1 MDGWLT
7 GSGRPKNPGGMYRR
21 QEKEALL
28 LWVSRY
34 LHQIASQY
42 QIRGLENRGR

>member
-21 QEKEALL
+21 QEKGSSVTVG
-28 LWVSRY
+28 VSVSPPNS
-34 LHQIASQY
+34 IAVS
-42 QIRGLENRGR
+42 NPWS